1 MRFPHSWTSRV
12 VATSLLS
19 VTVLLSFQHSSAQA
33 LRSGS
38 WSWPIMGPHTISR
51 GYSAPTSAYS
61 PGHRGID
68 VVADP
73 GAEVLSPADGVVHF
87 AGWVVD
93 RNVLSID
100 HEGLYST
107 FEPVEALV
115 HTGEKVTR
123 GQVIG
128 HLSTGPHC
136 SCLHMGAR
144 EGENYLSPLAMLSIV
159 PAAVLLPWD

>member
-1 MRFPHSWTSRV
+1 MHSPPSWTTRI

-19 VTVLLSFQHSSAQA
+19 VVTALSLQHSSAQA

-38 WSWPIMGPHTISR
+38 WSWPVAGPHTISR
-51 GYSAPTSAYS
+51 DYSAPTSAYS

-68 VVADP
+68 IVATP
-73 GAEVLSPADGVVHF
+73 GSEILSPADGVVHF

-93 RNVLSID
+93 RPVLSID
-100 HEGLYST
+100 HDGLLST

-115 HTGEKVTR
+115 EKGEKVSR
-123 GQVIG
+123 GQIIG
-128 HLSTGPHC
+128 LLSTGTHC
-136 SCLHMGAR
+136 TCLHMGAR
-144 EGENYLSPLAMLSIV
+144 HGEDYLSPVAMLSIV

>member
-1 MRFPHSWTSRV
+1 MRLPPSWTSRV
-12 VATSLLS
+12 LATSLLS
-19 VTVLLSFQHSSAQA
+19 VTVLLSVEHSSAQA

-38 WSWPIMGPHTISR
+38 WSWPVQGSHTISR
-51 GYSAPTSAYS
+51 EYSAPTSAYS

-68 VVADP
+68 VVADL
-73 GAEVLSPADGVVHF
+73 GAEILSPADGVVRF
-87 AGWVVD
+87 AGWVAD
-93 RNVLSID
+93 RPVLSVD
-100 HEGLYST
+100 HEGVLST

-115 HTGEKVTR
+115 QKGERVAR

-136 SCLHMGAR
+136 ACLHMGAR
-144 EGENYLSPLAMLSIV
+144 QGENYLSPLAMLSIV